1 MTNYEFLQLSVEEGV
16 ATIVLNRP
24 PANALNAQMT
34 YELFQAAVYCSA
46 TPAIRAVVLT
56 GADKLFCAGGDLPEF
71 AAADNLDAHLKVMTT
86 HLHAAVSRFARMDA
100 PLIGAING
108 TAGGAGFSLACACD
122 VTLAAESA
130 KFTLAYTA
138 AGLTPDGS
146 STYHLPRLVG
156 LRRAVELALTNRR
169 LSSAEALEWGLVNR
183 VVPDDQ
189 LLAEAHKLARQLAQ
203 GPTAAFGAT
212 KRLLANALNES
223 LETQMENEAQSI
235 IAIGKTADAQ
245 EGIDAFLNKRVP
257 EFGRK
262 P

>member
-1 MTNYEFLQLSVEEGV
+1 MSTYEFIQLTEEDGV
-16 ATIVLNRP
+16 ATITLNRP

-34 YELFQAAVYCSA
+34 HELFQAAVYCSA

-56 GADKLFCAGGDLPEF
+56 GAGKLFCAGGDLPEF
-71 AAADNLDAHLKVMTT
+71 ATADNLDAHLKVMTT
-86 HLHAAVSRFARMDA
+86 HLHGAVSRFARMDA

-122 VTLAAESA
+122 VALAAESA

-156 LRRAVELALTNRR
+156 LRRAVEMALTNRR
-169 LSSAEALEWGLVNR
+169 LSAAEALEWGLINAVY
-183 VVPDDQ
+183 PDDQ

-203 GPTAAFGAT
+203 GPTLAYGAA

-235 IAIGKTADAQ
+235 IRMGKTADAR
-245 EGIDAFLNKRVP
+245 EGIEAFLNKRP
-257 EFGRK
+257 PTFSGQ
-262 P
+262 